1 MFILSPERK
10 GDSNMDKLA
19 RLGDRFFVTPWRD
32 FEDLMEIT
40 FPIVDKKHEVIDIE
54 NGKRILID
62 IPGRT
67 KDNINIELKDDYLT
81 VSGNKLEKEE
91 GRFFKRSSSSQ
102 FSYSWNING
111 FDQESIDASTKDGV
125 LSIDLKYKEEPKN
138 SIRKINIS

>member
-10 GDSNMDKLA
+10 GDSNNMDKLA
-19 RLGDRFFVTPWRD
+19 KFFVTPWKD
-32 FEDLMEIT
+32 FEDLMELT
-40 FPIVDKKHEVIDIE
+40 FPSVDKKHEVIDIE

-102 FSYSWNING
+102 FSYSWNIDG
-111 FDQESIDASTKDGV
+111 FDQESIDASAKDGI

>member
-1 MFILSPERK
+1 
-10 GDSNMDKLA
+10 MDKLA

>member
-1 MFILSPERK
+1 
-10 GDSNMDKLA
+10 MDKLA
-19 RLGDRFFVTPWRD
+19 RISDQFFVTPWKD
-32 FEDLMEIT
+32 FEDLMELT
-40 FPIVDKKHEVIDIE
+40 FPRSFIDKKHEVIDIE

-91 GRFFKRSSSSQ
+91 GKFFKRSSSSQ
-102 FSYSWNING
+102 FSYSWNIDG
-111 FDQESIDASTKDGV
+111 FDQESIDASMKDGV
-125 LSIDLKYKEEPKN
+125 LSIDLKHKEEPKN

>member
-1 MFILSPERK
+1 
-10 GDSNMDKLA
+10 MDKLA
-19 RLGDRFFVTPWRD
+19 RLSDRFFVTPWRD